1 MFNRD
6 STTFLIENISAEK
19 ICHRCRLGI
28 LRGVF
33 WHLKRS
39 VFCFDTRPLR
49 FVVWLIDWL
58 IDRLFDWCWITTNF
72 LVKMSTKF
80 GRTFCRDRKN
90 RKSVM
95 HKSTC
100 STIKTPLCSKNIGA
114 VYRLKLCSLWSEM
127 VTSCDVKQETLS
139 ILLVIKM
146 FITFSFKY
154 IQISFESLFSS
165 GTINPKQTNKIQ
177 ILNWMQS
184 ITWRQNSSISSHT
197 HSVKVTA
204 CEDYTFSQ

>member
-1 MFNRD
+1 MESGVLSAMMALEWLRQMFLVGPLGFRGMPALILKTDILIILKLTFLSRDDLIWEGENHRYILFNRD

-39 VFCFDTRPLR
+39 VFCFDTKPLR
-49 FVVWLIDWL
+49 FVVWLIEWL

-80 GRTFCRDRKN
+80 GRTSCRDRKN

-114 VYRLKLCSLWSEM
+114 VYRPKLCSLWSEM
-127 VTSCDVKQETLS
+127 VTSCDVKQQT
-139 ILLVIKM
+139 
-146 FITFSFKY
+146 Y
-154 IQISFESLFSS
+154 
-165 GTINPKQTNKIQ
+165 NP
-177 ILNWMQS
+177 S
-184 ITWRQNSSISSHT
+184 
-197 HSVKVTA
+197 
-204 CEDYTFSQ
+204 C